1 VKPIYLTGVGLFSPG
16 FADVTSWREGRPDA
30 AVDKPPCKLV
40 NARLGRGSSRFAG
53 MLGEVVEQA
62 AEEGGVDA
70 HTVPTVYGSSLG
82 EIETMVTL
90 LRMLYEEEG
99 KLSPNRFKNS
109 VHNAAS
115 GLVSIGT
122 GNTAFSTA
130 IAGGDRSF
138 EMSLL
143 EAWALLDDARD
154 RALPEADQ
162 HVILAVAD
170 DAPPSPLDRLGAHGA
185 LAVGLCLSAHPPSRP
200 GLRLS
205 ELRSGDLR
213 SGDLRSGDLRSGD
226 LRSGDLRSGGEPLTA
241 PRVPEELRANCASA
255 GLGLVEAFLARRRG
269 AVSVAPSGQAG
280 MVVDVTPV

>member
-1 VKPIYLTGVGLFSPG
+1 MKPIHLTGVGLWSPG
-16 FADVTSWREGRPDA
+16 FANVTGWREGRPDP
-30 AVDKPPCKLV
+30 AVDKPPCNLV
-40 NARLGRGSSRFAG
+40 NARLGRGSSRFAN

-62 AEEGGVDA
+62 AHEGGVDV
-70 HTVPTVYGSSLG
+70 HHVPTVYGSSLG

-138 EMSLL
+138 EVSFL
-143 EAWALLDDARD
+143 EAWALLVDAGG
-154 RALPEADQ
+154 

-170 DAPPSPLDRLGAHGA
+170 DVPPEPLNQLQSYGA
-185 LAVGLCLSAHPPSRP
+185 LAVGLCLSLDAPSRP
-200 GLRLS
+200 GLV
-205 ELRSGDLR
+205 LRDLR
-213 SGDLRSGDLRSGD
+213 VTEEIGA
-226 LRSGDLRSGGEPLTA
+226 TA
-241 PRVPEELRANCASA
+241 RVPEELRANCASA
-255 GLGLVEAFLARRRG
+255 GLGLVEAFLARRPG
-269 AVSVAPSGQAG
+269 TVSVAPVGQAG
-280 MVVDVTPV
+280 MVVDVEPT

>member
-1 VKPIYLTGVGLFSPG
+1 MRPIYLTGLGLWSPG
-16 FADVTSWREGRPDA
+16 FADVTSWREGRPDPT
-30 AVDKPPCKLV
+30 VDKPACDLV
-40 NARLGRGSSRFAG
+40 NARLARGSSRFAN

-62 AEEGGVDA
+62 AREGGVDV
-70 HTVPTVYGSSLG
+70 HTVPTVYSSSLG

-122 GNTAFSTA
+122 GNTGFSTA

-138 EMSLL
+138 EVAFL
-143 EAWALLDDARD
+143 EAWAYL
-154 RALPEADQ
+154 EAEGG

-170 DAPPSPLDRLGAHGA
+170 DAPPEPLDRLGAHGA
-185 LAVGLCLSAHPPSRP
+185 LAVGFCLSAEPSSRP

-205 ELRSGDLR
+205 DLR
-213 SGDLRSGDLRSGD
+213 VDPSR
-226 LRSGDLRSGGEPLTA
+226 EPA
-241 PRVPEELRANCASA
+241 VPARVPEELRANCASA
-255 GLGLVEAFLARRRG
+255 GLGLVEAFLARRAGR
-269 AVSVAPSGQAG
+269 VSLGPVGQAG
-280 MVVDVTPV
+280 MVVDVAPG